1 MKKIL
6 KLSLVLAMI
15 FGLVNVHTNH
25 VYATGQDDIRLIKE
39 RLKDYFLELDTIDDG
54 AKVETC
60 YVSQA
65 DEYLAMLN
73 EDGGFPDVNYQV
85 TTGAANGKA
94 WDPYLALDRMQAIA
108 IAYHKEGNSLYHS
121 EAAKAGI
128 EKMLEHWVKQGSR
141 NGKPAGPYSTNW
153 WENEVGVQLRFS
165 RIGLFMEG
173 VIDNQYFQTILDKLI
188 EKTPVKYGS
197 GQNNLWFDQN
207 HVYWALL
214 TGNESKLT
222 DMIDNY
228 LNYCL
233 DTQLDNITK
242 EAVQV
247 DNSFYMH
254 GRQFYSNG
262 YGMSM
267 FRDMSFWIYMLRGT
281 QFSIGEAVIDR
292 MANYMLGGTSWTIR
306 GDLMELY
313 LGYRPYKFDVGYK
326 NYAAEYI
333 EPLKRMIASDTANAS
348 RYQAVLN
355 SIENDTNNGKDGN
368 YYMWRS
374 TYAAHMKDGYGVNI
388 KMDSKDVIGGEWRGS
403 WTGEDKG

>member
-1 MKKIL
+1 
-6 KLSLVLAMI
+6 
-15 FGLVNVHTNH
+15 
-25 VYATGQDDIRLIKE
+25 
-39 RLKDYFLELDTIDDG
+39 
-54 AKVETC
+54 
-60 YVSQA
+60 
-65 DEYLAMLN
+65 
-73 EDGGFPDVNYQV
+73 
-85 TTGAANGKA
+85 
-94 WDPYLALDRMQAIA
+94 
-108 IAYHKEGNSLYHS
+108 
-121 EAAKAGI
+121 
-128 EKMLEHWVKQGSR
+128 
-141 NGKPAGPYSTNW
+141 
-153 WENEVGVQLRFS
+153 
-165 RIGLFMEG
+165 
-173 VIDNQYFQTILDKLI
+173 
-188 EKTPVKYGS
+188 
-197 GQNNLWFDQN
+197 
-207 HVYWALL
+207 
-214 TGNESKLT
+214 
-222 DMIDNY
+222 
-228 LNYCL
+228 
-233 DTQLDNITK
+233 
-242 EAVQV
+242 
-247 DNSFYMH
+247 MH

-403 WTGEDKG
+403 WTGEDKGQLIYWTSYS